1 MMNVERMRTILSEV
15 QFGINQA
22 QTALD
27 EAKAE
32 IAYLQM
38 VQKVGYKEARQ
49 QIEQRELEAHPG
61 G

>member
-32 IAYLQM
+32 ID
-38 VQKVGYKEARQ
+38 GSEGR
-49 QIEQRELEAHPG
+49 IQRSSQSN
-61 G
+61 

>member
-38 VQKVGYKEARQ
+38 VQKVGYKEARH

>member
-1 MMNVERMRTILSEV
+1 MMNVERMRTILTEV
-15 QFGINQA
+15 QFGLNQA

-38 VQKVGYKEARQ
+38 VQKVGYKEARS